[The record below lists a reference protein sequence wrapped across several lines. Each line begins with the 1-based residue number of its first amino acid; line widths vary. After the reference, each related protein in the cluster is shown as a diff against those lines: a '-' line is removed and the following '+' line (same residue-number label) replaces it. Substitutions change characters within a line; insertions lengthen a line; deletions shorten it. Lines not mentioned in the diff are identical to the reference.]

1 MMGDFQKWNANEPIV
16 MEKIGDGLYKAV
28 VTTTARSLGSSSIVL
43 TIQRILLG
51 TTTSIPVYWELSKMA
66 MWRLKT
72 S

>member
-28 VTTTARSLGSSSIVL
+28 VTTTAEKSWFKFYRAYD
-43 TIQRILLG
+43 TTNLLG